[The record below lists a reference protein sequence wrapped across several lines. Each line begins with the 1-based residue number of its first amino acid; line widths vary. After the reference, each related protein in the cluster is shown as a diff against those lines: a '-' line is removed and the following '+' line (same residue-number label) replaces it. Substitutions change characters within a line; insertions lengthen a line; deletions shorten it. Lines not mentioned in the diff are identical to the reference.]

1 MKTRKMTITAD
12 DEKIR
17 LDGDGLTLSEILT
30 VAEVMVTEKFS
41 TLVPSDLAREYARA
55 CRQSFDIAV
64 TRSAAEIVRDY
75 SSALGESA
83 AAARLRT
90 IVQGE

>member
-30 VAEVMVTEKFS
+30 VAEVMVTETFS
-41 TLVPSDLAREYARA
+41 TLVPSDLAREYAHK
-55 CRQSFDIAV
+55 CRETFGAAITAA
-64 TRSAAEIVRDY
+64 AAEIVRDY
-75 SSALGESA
+75 FSALGESA